1 MLTPNFGATL
11 RHYRKQAG
19 LTSKQLHELSGLA
32 KSYIGYLE
40 RGERNPSAETIKTLC
55 TALDVE
61 ADVFVRALMS
71 DYLQAINSDS
81 KEALK

>member
-32 KSYIGYLE
+32 KSYIDYLE

-55 TALDVE
+55 TALDVD
-61 ADVFVRALMS
+61 AIILTSALMQ
-71 DYLQAINSDS
+71 DYLNAVNDMP
-81 KEALK
+81 